1 MNSDKK
7 VFCRE
12 CGAPKKRSTDKICTK
27 CGSSF
32 PEEQIQV
39 QKNEQVDS
47 SITQQQENN
56 KQERSNK
63 KGKSILKPAILMTC
77 AGLLLG
83 GGITGYLYIK
93 DTTGSEHVVNEAIVS
108 MDKLDKKKF
117 QQIANYDGIDKSSIG
132 GYTENLLSSLD
143 YYKEIEKKVKDSLKE
158 QEKAIQNN
166 EKTKPFILR
175 LQEKKEKKWFVFKQ
189 YEIAFEPVSLSLA
202 IPNNVTLEMDGKKVK
217 SSGDSSTTLKTP
229 VQGMHTFVA
238 KNGEKEEKWSYDV
251 WQQNLKD
258 IESEINSRIEAI
270 ASSTEST
277 PVVAKNDAKP
287 ENKQETKPKE
297 EKGTNSKD
305 SSTSSQQQGNQQA
318 NQQQTTASFSD
329 SEVESQV
336 LKIRAEYGNI
346 NNTEGNFQKTD
357 AGKGVTIYKDKNGVT
372 RKKVMENVPESG
384 GKTEFYYWNDGKL
397 FFSFSVHSG
406 EEHRYYFQ
414 NDKMIRWIG
423 MRATMNFEEGK
434 SNDIYLDEEKRT
446 KGLAYQK

>member
-1 MNSDKK
+1 MNADKE
-7 VFCRE
+7 VFCTR
-12 CGAPKKRSTDKICTK
+12 CGVPRKRSTDKVCTE
-27 CGSSF
+27 CGSKF
-32 PEEQIQV
+32 PEEHIQV
-39 QKNEQVDS
+39 QKNEQVNS
-47 SITQQQENN
+47 SITQQPENN
-56 KQERSNK
+56 NQKRSNK
-63 KGKSILKPAILMTC
+63 KGKPILKPAILMTC

-83 GGITGYLYIK
+83 GGISGYLYIK
-93 DTTGSEHVVNEAIVS
+93 DTTGPEHVVNEAIVS

-143 YYKEIEKKVKDSLKE
+143 YYKDIEKKVKDSLKE

-217 SSGDSSTTLKTP
+217 PSGDSSTTLKTP
-229 VQGMHTFVA
+229 VQGMHSFVA

-251 WQQNLKD
+251 WQQNSKD
-258 IESEINSRIEAI
+258 IEAEINSRIEAI
-270 ASSTEST
+270 ASSTEAT
-277 PVVAKNDAKP
+277 PVVAKNDT
-287 ENKQETKPKE
+287 KQETKQEAKTKE

-305 SSTSSQQQGNQQA
+305 SSTSGQQQGNQEA
-318 NQQQTTASFSD
+318 NQQQTKASFSD

-346 NNTEGNFQKTD
+346 NNTQGNLQKTVD
-357 AGKGVTIYKDKNGVT
+357 GKGATVYKDKNGVT
-372 RKKVMENVPESG
+372 RKKVVENAPDGG

-397 FFSFSVHSG
+397 FFSFSAHSG

-434 SNDIYLDEEKRT
+434 SNEIYLEEEVKI
-446 KGLAYQK
+446 KSLAY